1 MSPKQRLALTCI
13 SMRLETANLHEL
25 TVHTRARTCAA
36 TKDVLARAQQYN
48 APKLVAVRIL
58 PCRSAYQPQTSAF
71 LFYDSDADMT
81 EALKA
86 FRAADHHAERARP
99 PAAAAAPATPAP
111 APSPPPPLP
120 SFPPQPPQ
128 LQTQQPPLP
137 QPPLPPPLP
146 PPLQPQPPRQPPPPA
161 PAPRPSAQMKIQAVA
176 PVVSHAVCPITPPKR
191 AGPISSPTSPPPA
204 DLVGVIQSMARLAA
218 FSGPGFEERTLRE
231 QDQNKYQFLLPDNE
245 YHAYYCWQRDLAV
258 QKRAER
264 LGGRV
269 PAGSGVPAA
278 SSSRPPPEKRRKFDA
293 FGTPRSSKA
302 ALGSRVNV

>member
-36 TKDVLARAQQYN
+36 TKGVLARAQQYN
-48 APKLVAVRIL
+48 APKPVAVRIL

-111 APSPPPPLP
+111 APPPPPPLP

-137 QPPLPPPLP
+137 QPPLPPPPLP
-146 PPLQPQPPRQPPPPA
+146 PPLQPQPPRQRHR
-161 PAPRPSAQMKIQAVA
+161 PR
-176 PVVSHAVCPITPPKR
+176 
-191 AGPISSPTSPPPA
+191 
-204 DLVGVIQSMARLAA
+204 
-218 FSGPGFEERTLRE
+218 
-231 QDQNKYQFLLPDNE
+231 
-245 YHAYYCWQRDLAV
+245 
-258 QKRAER
+258 
-264 LGGRV
+264 
-269 PAGSGVPAA
+269 
-278 SSSRPPPEKRRKFDA
+278 
-293 FGTPRSSKA
+293 
-302 ALGSRVNV
+302 